1 MREFELVIDDHLK
14 NGLTPFDLTPFNTP
28 VLNECLGFRV
38 GNAGLELYE
47 ELENPIDPALDIQ
60 YVWPFPQFI
69 VGERY
74 NFLIV
79 RSVIDLCDYVYIISN
94 DHLTTTLIATIDIA
108 TYGQGTLMEVAD
120 FGEYAFLTNGVVM
133 IYLNTTTGVWHTVTS
148 SVNIPRM
155 RTVCNFK
162 GQAVGGCIVSAWPA
176 TDPQCDATYYAWS
189 RIGMINFIP
198 TLTNEEGYKR
208 CPYGGEVYNVRRLKD
223 VVIGYSSKGITKLMP
238 VSSPAATF
246 GFEELSDIGLI
257 NRGAIAGSFDRHVYV
272 GEDHRLREITKEG
285 IKELGYKQYMEQL
298 TLEPI
303 IVSYDPTNKD
313 FYIGNSSKTFL
324 LSPKGLSEIPQH
336 PSAVWRRDRQSYC
349 LPETIDDYKNLIVT
363 EAFDMGYSGQKTIF
377 SIESNLLL
385 ASNPEAAVDYYL
397 NPTTY
402 QTTAYRPL
410 NNQGIAS
417 LIAAGNAFRIRLR
430 FDPFYD
436 NSRISFIKVRYKMTD
451 MRGIRGVYAPPPR
464 GQS

>member
-47 ELENPIDPALDIQ
+47 ELDNPIDPALSIE

-74 NFLIV
+74 NFLVV
-79 RSVIDLCDYVYIISN
+79 RSVVDLCDYVYIISN

-133 IYLNTTTGVWHTVTS
+133 IYLNTTTGVWHTITS
-148 SVNIPRM
+148 SPNIPRM

-162 GQAVGGCIVSAWPA
+162 GQAVGGCIVSPWPA
-176 TDPQCDATYYAWS
+176 ADPQCDGTYYAWS

-223 VVIGYSSKGITKLMP
+223 VVIGYSSKGIT
-238 VSSPAATF
+238 
-246 GFEELSDIGLI
+246 
-257 NRGAIAGSFDRHVYV
+257 
-272 GEDHRLREITKEG
+272 
-285 IKELGYKQYMEQL
+285 
-298 TLEPI
+298 
-303 IVSYDPTNKD
+303 
-313 FYIGNSSKTFL
+313 
-324 LSPKGLSEIPQH
+324 
-336 PSAVWRRDRQSYC
+336 
-349 LPETIDDYKNLIVT
+349 
-363 EAFDMGYSGQKTIF
+363 
-377 SIESNLLL
+377 
-385 ASNPEAAVDYYL
+385 
-397 NPTTY
+397 
-402 QTTAYRPL
+402 
-410 NNQGIAS
+410 
-417 LIAAGNAFRIRLR
+417 
-430 FDPFYD
+430 
-436 NSRISFIKVRYKMTD
+436 
-451 MRGIRGVYAPPPR
+451 
-464 GQS
+464 